1 MSIRTAFAL
10 LAPALLVAVPAMAA
24 DRRVDLSSF
33 DTLRV
38 EGPFRVTLTNAPSP
52 RGTLSGDGAALRQV
66 EAQVMG
72 RTLVLRRSGGGD
84 APVTLALAAPPIS
97 GVTVIGGAQVTV
109 QAMKGSALTLSVTGT
124 GEVRVGRV
132 DGDQLAATMFG
143 PARLT
148 IEGGRVGKARLAVN
162 GPASIA
168 ADALEAGDLTVMLD
182 GPGEIAAR
190 ARYTAAVANGG
201 LGKVTV
207 AGTPKRRVTGGG
219 PVRCGVK

>member
-1 MSIRTAFAL
+1 MSIRAASAILCSMLIAAPAFA
-10 LAPALLVAVPAMAA
+10 AEQ
-24 DRRVDLSSF
+24 RVDLSSF
-33 DTLRV
+33 DKLRV
-38 EGPFRVTLTNAPSP
+38 EGPFRVTMTTAPSP

-72 RTLVLRRSGGGD
+72 STLVVRRSGGGD
-84 APVTLALAAPPIS
+84 APVTLTLAAPPLS

-124 GEVRVGRV
+124 GEVRVGRA
-132 DGDQLAATMFG
+132 DGDQLTAMLFG

-148 IEGGRVGKARLAVN
+148 IEGGRVGKARLAAN

-168 ADALEAGDLTVMLD
+168 ADTLEAGDLTVTLD

-207 AGTPKRRVTGGG
+207 AGTPKCRITGGG
-219 PVRCGVK
+219 PVRCGAK

>member
-1 MSIRTAFAL
+1 MAIRAL
-10 LAPALLVAVPAMAA
+10 LFLPVLLATAPAMAA
-24 DRRVDLSSF
+24 ERRVDLSSF
-33 DTLRV
+33 DKLRV
-38 EGPFRVTLTNAPSP
+38 EGPFRVTMTTAPSP

-72 RTLVLRRSGGGD
+72 STLVVRRSGGGD
-84 APVTLALAAPPIS
+84 APVTLALAAPPLS

-124 GEVRVGRV
+124 GEVRVGRA
-132 DGDQLAATMFG
+132 DGDQLTAMLFG

-148 IEGGRVGKARLAVN
+148 IEGGRVGKARLAAN

-168 ADALEAGDLTVMLD
+168 ADTLEAGDLTVTLD

-201 LGKVTV
+201 LGKVAV
-207 AGTPKRRVTGGG
+207 AGTPKCRITGGG
-219 PVRCGVK
+219 PVRCGAK